1 MADRPDLPPPS
12 ADISKLIDSVYLWFH
27 SYDRNRRYRV
37 PRYDLAS
44 LRALS
49 RAAGELADAIAE
61 HGLPPPPPPSPAS
74 KADQALAK
82 RALLLGQCLVG
93 RAGMLAEGQGDQ
105 EILMSGSGKPF
116 VVKARGGKPTCTIRR
131 YVEHVVRLCDE
142 DKQIERPLNKQDTAH
157 QILQLKVNILACFNY
172 CWQVYRDRKPP
183 PRAERGDV
191 DAVETKHL
199 TAVAAKRQAQAAFSR
214 LLPAAI
220 PFPLCD
226 EIRQHAE
233 TQLSLVLRDLGAEGR
248 HKPLEAT
255 IDVVQAVMLRYRRQ
269 EVTRDQV
276 RQGAGEV
283 IVKTPRITPELS
295 RALAN
300 EKCDPHHYH
309 RAQVAKNIRRVE
321 KVRAAEEK
329 ASTDGNKPAEG
340 L

>member
-1 MADRPDLPPPS
+1 MADSPKLNPTV
-12 ADISKLIDSVYLWFH
+12 DIPKLIDSVYLWFN
-27 SYDRNRRYRV
+27 SYDKSRRHRV

-142 DKQIERPLNKQDTAH
+142 DKEIERPINKQDTAH
-157 QILQLKVNILACFNY
+157 RILQLKVNILACFNY
-172 CWQVYRDRKPP
+172 CWQLYRDRKPLP
-183 PRAERGDV
+183 KEDRGDV
-191 DAVETKHL
+191 DAADTKYL
-199 TAVAAKRQAQAAFSR
+199 TAAAARRQAQAAFSR

-226 EIRQHAE
+226 EIRKHAE
-233 TQLSLVLRDLGAEGR
+233 TQLSFVLRDLGAEGR
-248 HKPLEAT
+248 YKPLEAT
-255 IDVVQAVMLRYRRQ
+255 IDVVQAVMLKYRRQ
-269 EVTRDQV
+269 KVTRDQV

-283 IVKTPRITPELS
+283 IFKGPRITPELS
-295 RALAN
+295 HALAN
-300 EKCDPHHYH
+300 EKGDPNYYY
-309 RAQVAKNIRRVE
+309 RDQVAKNIRSVE
-321 KVRAAEEK
+321 KIRAAK
-329 ASTDGNKPAEG
+329 DKSPSDGNKPADS